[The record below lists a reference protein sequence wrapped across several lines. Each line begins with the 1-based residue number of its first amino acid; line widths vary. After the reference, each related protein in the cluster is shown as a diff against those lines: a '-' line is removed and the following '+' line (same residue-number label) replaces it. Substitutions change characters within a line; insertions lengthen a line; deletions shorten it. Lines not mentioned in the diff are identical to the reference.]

1 MRVRFYCIIT
11 LYAILCAISPYSSF
25 HLKRLYFKSKKRSSD
40 RLISYVDNIIFPSL
54 YTISHIR
61 CTVLNALILQ
71 EAADGIAEAFVGG
84 TVGVM
89 SVALYLELKKLNEK
103 NLEACPYCVG
113 NGEIL
118 CGGCLGSGV
127 TTGNSF
133 CTICGGRGLVMCINC
148 KGDGRETPI
157 LLVSKAVRNP
167 VSLSLSCKQLTSTAA
182 TN

>member
-1 MRVRFYCIIT
+1 
-11 LYAILCAISPYSSF
+11 
-25 HLKRLYFKSKKRSSD
+25 
-40 RLISYVDNIIFPSL
+40 
-54 YTISHIR
+54 
-61 CTVLNALILQ
+61 VLNALILQ

-118 CGGCLGSGV
+118 CGSCLGSGITSV
-127 TTGNSF
+127 NSS
-133 CTICGGRGLVMCINC
+133 CSICGGRGLVMCINC

-167 VSLSLSCKQLTSTAA
+167 VS
-182 TN
+182 

>member
-1 MRVRFYCIIT
+1 M
-11 LYAILCAISPYSSF
+11 
-25 HLKRLYFKSKKRSSD
+25 
-40 RLISYVDNIIFPSL
+40 
-54 YTISHIR
+54 
-61 CTVLNALILQ
+61 LNALILQ

-127 TTGNSF
+127 TAGSSI
-133 CTICGGRGLVMCINC
+133 CSMCGGRGLVMCINC

-167 VSLSLSCKQLTSTAA
+167 VSEATKVTAYIIDYSSLFRQLQPINSLALVGVLDL
-182 TN
+182 

>member
-1 MRVRFYCIIT
+1 MRLRFFCIVT
-11 LYAILCAISPYSSF
+11 LHVILCKLSSYVAF
-25 HLKRLYFKSKKRSSD
+25 KLNRLHFNSKKSYK
-40 RLISYVDNIIFPSL
+40 LISYVDNVIFPSL
-54 YTISHIR
+54 YTIHQIR

-89 SVALYLELKKLNEK
+89 SVAFYLELKKLNEK

-118 CGGCLGSGV
+118 CAGCMGSGI
-127 TTGNSF
+127 TADNSI
-133 CTICGGRGLVMCINC
+133 CGICGGRGLVMCINC

-167 VSLSLSCKQLTSTAA
+167 VIANKM
-182 TN
+182 

>member
-1 MRVRFYCIIT
+1 V
-11 LYAILCAISPYSSF
+11 ILCTISLYLSF
-25 HLKRLYFKSKKRSSD
+25 ELKRSLFKSKKSD
-40 RLISYVDNIIFPSL
+40 RLISYANNIIFPSL
-54 YTISHIR
+54 YTISNIR
-61 CTVLNALILQ
+61 CKVLNALILQ

-127 TTGNSF
+127 TAGTA
-133 CTICGGRGLVMCINC
+133 CAICGGRGLVMCINC

-167 VSLSLSCKQLTSTAA
+167 VS
-182 TN
+182 N